1 MANNLSYQQARTIRK
16 TKFTD
21 LFVDQLAQKD
31 TSVLG
36 AVGKTLSL
44 RTSAR
49 FKGYKEKFDPLNIAR
64 FLTFGSKLG
73 PALYGKMMGRSQKDI
88 DYFTNRTRA
97 IKGGNNTADRIG
109 PSKNDGMLGINE
121 QLAKIYQFLKSSR
134 EDDTRQTE
142 LENNAEEE
150 LNVERERRHR
160 ELLETLRKLVGNLGG
175 TTVTATATQDN
186 SFLNSLWTKLKGLAD
201 VVESLKDAVVEIV
214 KKLGIPLLSGLARLG
229 RFGWLAA
236 TNPIT
241 GFVIAGTTLGTG
253 VYGILNSY
261 SDEQLKQVAESG
273 DTGAEMAAVILAGR
287 DKTDA
292 DRVLQDERNE
302 RIQQLLKEY
311 KASFPLRSY
320 GAPEQHRK
328 FLEEKGLRRADLDQ
342 LFPDVEAG
350 PEIVNPR
357 QMKGKLELQTTPTPP
372 PAAPPEPVM
381 DQTPESGKLNVVT
394 KENVSLNLPTNTT
407 NKALDDATV
416 NKVIN
421 TPQRT
426 GKKIPMPAVRNLEA
440 SFQRMIINSTR
451 VV

>member
-1 MANNLSYQQARTIRK
+1 MDKLNYQQASNIRNRSLK
-16 TKFTD
+16 D
-21 LFVDQLAQKD
+21 LIADELIRGKGIGGA
-31 TSVLG
+31 LG
-36 AVGKTLSL
+36 GAIGL
-44 RTSAR
+44 RTQAR
-49 FKGYKEKFDPLNIAR
+49 IKGIKEKFDPLNIVK
-64 FLTFGSKLG
+64 FLTFGSRLG
-73 PALYGKMMGRSQKDI
+73 PALYGRLFGRSRKDI
-88 DYFTNRTRA
+88 EYFTGRA
-97 IKGGNNTADRIG
+97 SAIGSKATKIG
-109 PSKNDGMLGINE
+109 PLRNGDEDIAGMKAILNQI
-121 QLAKIYQFLKSSR
+121 LTFLNKSHERDMILR
-134 EDDTRQTE
+134 EK
-142 LENNAEEE
+142 ENN
-150 LNVERERRHR
+150 LRESNKLDDDRRHK
-160 ELLETLRKLVGNLGG
+160 ELLKALGQNIPTIISEEVEKENNFG
-175 TTVTATATQDN
+175 KIFKDIF
-186 SFLNSLWTKLKGLAD
+186 SKLKGLAD
-201 VVESLKDAVVEIV
+201 VVSSLKDALIEVA
-214 KKLGIPLLSGLARLG
+214 KKLGMPLAQGLMKLG
-229 RFGWLAA
+229 RWGWLAA